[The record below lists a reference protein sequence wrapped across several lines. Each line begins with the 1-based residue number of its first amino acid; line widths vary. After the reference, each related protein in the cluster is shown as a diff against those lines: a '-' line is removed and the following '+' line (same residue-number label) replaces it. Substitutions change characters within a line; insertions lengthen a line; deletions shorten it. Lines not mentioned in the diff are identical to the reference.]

1 MMRDWRTS
9 MAGAALA
16 AAMFVVPEAACG
28 GSSATGAERAGAPAP
43 QAAAPAPQ
51 PEAVF
56 DHAVTD
62 TGRVLAGLP
71 PEDATR
77 FAALL
82 NRPAW
87 TAHRTEFDTNWSKAS
102 TVRFPAMRAWR
113 DKEFKAVADGCT
125 TLFYPFGGP
134 DFLNAYLLYPSC
146 RQYLLF
152 GLEPVGSVP
161 ALERMTPERAEA
173 VLAQM
178 RESLSDLFLRDYFIT
193 KTMMEELRTPE
204 VDGTLPLMLAMLA
217 RLDARVVRI
226 ELGSIMPQEAPKA
239 SAAGAAAPAAQA
251 APAKAAKPAR
261 VTVTFLSPGASQPQT
276 LVYYQVNLQ
285 DPQFAARTDFIASL
299 KALGPFTTFVKSA
312 SYLMHDDRFATIRSI
327 VLDSSSSILQDDTGV
342 PFRFFDKT
350 AWALTFYG
358 KYTKP
363 VSDFKY
369 GFQKDLDAA
378 FAQPGAARDLPF
390 TFGYHWREGSSSV
403 MLAIRQPATH

>member
-1 MMRDWRTS
+1 MRYRPMW

-16 AAMFVVPEAACG
+16 AAVLLVPETACG
-28 GSSATGAERAGAPAP
+28 GAPAKKT
-43 QAAAPAPQ
+43 AEAAPAPV
-51 PEAVF
+51 PRAEPVF
-56 DHAVTD
+56 DHGITD
-62 TGRVLAGLP
+62 TGRVLAGLAP
-71 PEDATR
+71 GDPTR
-77 FAALL
+77 YAALL

-87 TAHRTEFDTNWSKAS
+87 MTHRTEFDTNWSKVS
-102 TVRFPAMRAWR
+102 TSRFPAMRAWR

-152 GLEPVGSVP
+152 GLERVGSIP
-161 ALERMTPERAEA
+161 ALERLAPERADA
-173 VLAQM
+173 VLAQL

-193 KTMMEELRTPE
+193 RTMMEELRTPE
-204 VDGTLPLMLAMLA
+204 VDGTLPLLLTMLA
-217 RLDARVVRI
+217 RLDARVVSVEFGDI
-226 ELGSIMPQEAPKA
+226 VPEAAPKPAAPIAGDAAPKA
-239 SAAGAAAPAAQA
+239 SA
-251 APAKAAKPAR
+251 APAKAAKPTR
-261 VTVTFLSPGASQPQT
+261 VTVTFLSPGAAQPQS

-285 DPQFAARTDFIASL
+285 DPQFAARKTFIASL
-299 KALGPFTTFVKSA
+299 KAMAPFTTFVKSA
-312 SYLMHDDRFATIRSI
+312 SYLMHDDRFGTIRSM
-327 VLDSSSSILQDDTGV
+327 VLTDSSSILQDDTGV
-342 PFRFFDKT
+342 PFRFLEKS

-363 VSDFKY
+363 ISDFKY

-378 FAQPGAARDLPF
+378 FAQPGAARELPF

>member
-1 MMRDWRTS
+1 MPDRRAW

-16 AAMFVVPEAACG
+16 AAMFLVPEAACG
-28 GSSATGAERAGAPAP
+28 GAPVKKTAEPAPAP
-43 QAAAPAPQ
+43 ARQAEAA
-51 PEAVF
+51 F
-56 DHAVTD
+56 DRAVTD
-62 TGRVLAGLP
+62 TGRVLAGLAP
-71 PEDATR
+71 GDPAR

-82 NRPAW
+82 ARPAW
-87 TAHRTEFDTNWSKAS
+87 TAHRTEFDANWSKVS
-102 TVRFPAMRAWR
+102 TSRFPAMRAWR
-113 DKEFKAVADGCT
+113 DKEFKAAADGCT

-152 GLEPVGSVP
+152 GLEQVGSIP

-204 VDGTLPLMLAMLA
+204 VDGTLPLLLAMLA
-217 RLDARVVRI
+217 RLDARVVGV
-226 ELGSIMPQEAPKA
+226 EFGDLMPQDAAKPAAPPAAEAAPKA
-239 SAAGAAAPAAQA
+239 TP
-251 APAKAAKPAR
+251 APAKAAKPSR
-261 VTVTFLSPGASQPQT
+261 VTVTFLSPGATQPQS

-285 DPQFAARTDFIASL
+285 DPQFAARKTFIASL
-299 KALGPFTTFVKSA
+299 KTLAPFTTFVKSA
-312 SYLMHDDRFATIRSI
+312 SYLMHDDRFATIRSM
-327 VLDSSSSILQDDTGV
+327 VLADSSSILQDDTGV
-342 PFRFFDKT
+342 PFRFFEKS
-350 AWALTFYG
+350 AWAITLYG

-363 VSDFKY
+363 ISDFKY

-403 MLAIRQPATH
+403 MLAVRPPATH

>member
-9 MAGAALA
+9 TAGAALA
-16 AAMFVVPEAACG
+16 AAMFLVPEAACG
-28 GSSATGAERAGAPAP
+28 GSPAKGAERAVAPAP
-43 QAAAPAPQ
+43 EA
-51 PEAVF
+51 EAVF

-62 TGRVLAGLP
+62 TGRVLAGLN

-87 TAHRTEFDTNWSKAS
+87 TAHRTEFDTNWSKVS
-102 TVRFPAMRAWR
+102 GTRFPAMRAWR

-204 VDGTLPLMLAMLA
+204 VDGTLPLLLAMLA
-217 RLDARVVRI
+217 RLDARVVSVEFGDI
-226 ELGSIMPQEAPKA
+226 VPQEAPKA
-239 SAAGAAAPAAQA
+239 STAPRGEGVPKAEA
-251 APAKAAKPAR
+251 APAKAAKTAR
-261 VTVTFLSPGASQPQT
+261 VTITFLSAGASRPQT
-276 LVYYQVNLQ
+276 LVYYKVNMQ
-285 DPQFAARTDFIASL
+285 DPQFAAHTDFIASL

-312 SYLMHDDRFATIRSI
+312 SYLMHDDRFATIRAM
-327 VLDSSSSILQDDTGV
+327 VLTDSSSILQDDTGV

-350 AWALTFYG
+350 VWALTLYG

-378 FAQPGAARDLPF
+378 FGQPGAARDLPF

-403 MLAIRQPATH
+403 MLAVRQPATR

>member
-1 MMRDWRTS
+1 MMRDWWTWT
-9 MAGAALA
+9 AGAALT
-16 AAMFVVPEAACG
+16 AAMFLLPESACG
-28 GSSATGAERAGAPAP
+28 GSPAKGAERAVPGVR
-43 QAAAPAPQ
+43 QA
-51 PEAVF
+51 EAVF
-56 DHAVTD
+56 DHGLTD
-62 TGRVLAGLP
+62 TGRLLAGLAP
-71 PEDATR
+71 DDPAR

-87 TAHRTEFDTNWSKAS
+87 TAHRTEFDTSWSKVSA
-102 TVRFPAMRAWR
+102 TRFPAMRAWR
-113 DKEFKAVADGCT
+113 DREFKAVADGCT

-134 DFLNAYLLYPSC
+134 DFLNAYLIYPSC

-161 ALERMTPERAEA
+161 MLERMRPERAEA

-193 KTMMEELRTPE
+193 RTMMEELRTPE

-217 RLDARVVRI
+217 RLDAHVVGI
-226 ELGSIMPQEAPKA
+226 EFGDIVSQVAPTSSAPPRGEGVPKA
-239 SAAGAAAPAAQA
+239 EA

-261 VTVTFLSPGASQPQT
+261 VTITFLSPGASQPQT
-276 LVYYQVNLQ
+276 LVYYKVNLQ
-285 DPQFAARTDFIASL
+285 DPQFAARKDFIASL

-312 SYLMHDDRFATIRSI
+312 SYLMHDDRFATIRSM
-327 VLDSSSSILQDDTGV
+327 VLSDSSSILQDDTGV
-342 PFRFFDKT
+342 PFRFFEKP
-350 AWALTFYG
+350 AWALMHYG

-378 FAQPGAARDLPF
+378 FGQPGAARDLPF

-403 MLAIRQPATH
+403 MLAIRQPATR